1 MIIEGTHKG
10 LSLQKEPLFQKVCIS
25 AFSRDLTESALVE
38 AGEFAV
44 VFGALTVYRYGLR
57 QH

>member
-44 VFGALTVYRYGLR
+44 AFGTLTVYRYGL
-57 QH
+57 